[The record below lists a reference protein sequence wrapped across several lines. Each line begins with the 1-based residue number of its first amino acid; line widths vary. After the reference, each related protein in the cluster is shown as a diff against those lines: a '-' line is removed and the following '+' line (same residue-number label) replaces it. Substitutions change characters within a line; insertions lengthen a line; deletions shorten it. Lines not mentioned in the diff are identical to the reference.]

1 MNSAEIKKNFEQ
13 KVDKAYT
20 GYFDNS
26 KMNRLFKDTMY
37 RVVNEK
43 LDNYGIQK
51 NRDEISF
58 LIKTNIV
65 KPINN
70 NKIAVADVAVQSIT
84 IVNPSVYE
92 ITFATPHNVVAG
104 DSITIS
110 GVQGTLTITQAN
122 GTFTPIVVDDY
133 SLEIMVASATGVYT
147 AGTGK
152 MTFTKLLNDFY
163 RLLTTKARVKENTEY
178 LVVAASNYS
187 PIKIKVFEHN
197 NLRTGE
203 RITISGVL
211 GNTNANGD
219 FYIRKVNS
227 KEFELFTDAILKV
240 PVVGNGVYTSGG
252 VAVRSNYEYCK
263 ELVSDKKI
271 AVYSWADEQTPLY
284 ETTDKYLKFYPI
296 ENTIDEITIDYCK
309 TPKEIDFKE
318 TTTDYTLFYNTKFL
332 LYLIDQA
339 AKTFGLE
346 IRDTELYN
354 GMIRET
360 QENK

>member
-1 MNSAEIKKNFEQ
+1 
-13 KVDKAYT
+13 
-20 GYFDNS
+20 
-26 KMNRLFKDTMY
+26 MY

-58 LIKTNIV
+58 LIKTGVV
-65 KPINN
+65 KSINN
-70 NKIAVADVAVQSIT
+70 NKIAVADVAVDSVT
-84 IVNPSVYE
+84 IVNPAVYQV
-92 ITFATPHNVVAG
+92 TFATPHNVVAG

-122 GTFTPIVVDDY
+122 GTFTPTIVDDY
-133 SLEIMVASATGVYT
+133 SLEITVASATGVYT
-147 AGTGK
+147 SGTGK
-152 MTFTKLLNDFY
+152 MTFTKLIDDFY

-178 LVVAASNYS
+178 TIEAASNYS
-187 PIKIKVFEHN
+187 PIKVRVTEQN
-197 NLRTGE
+197 NLRSGE
-203 RITISGVL
+203 KITISGVV

-219 FYIRKVNS
+219 FYIRKVNG

-240 PVVGNGVYTSGG
+240 PVAGNANYVSGG
-252 VAVRSNYEYCK
+252 IAVRSNYEYCK

-271 AVYSWADEQTPLY
+271 AVYSWADAQTPLY
-284 ETTDKYLKFYPI
+284 ETTDKFLKFYPS

-309 TPKEIDFKE
+309 VPKEIDFKE
-318 TTTDYTLFYNTKFL
+318 TTTDYSLFYNTKFL

-339 AKTFGLE
+339 AKTFGFE

-360 QENK
+360 AENK